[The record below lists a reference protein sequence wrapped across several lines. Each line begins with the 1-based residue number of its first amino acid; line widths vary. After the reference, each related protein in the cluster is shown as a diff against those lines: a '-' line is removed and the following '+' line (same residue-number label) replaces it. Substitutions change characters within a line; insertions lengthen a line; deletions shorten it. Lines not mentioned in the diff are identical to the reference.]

1 MNTSADKNMRKL
13 LVAVIIEVI
22 VLALAL
28 WLHMVIDYAVW
39 CQMECSALWNWRES
53 ILNGQLWMAVAQY
66 VAITTAFLMAWL
78 VWHWPGHKL
87 SYILLAWGMTWL
99 PVAFVCTSDCARMP
113 HGPMNMPLSL
123 FAFPFFA
130 LFCVLEAVVIGC
142 VVKLPSKS
150 Q

>member
-1 MNTSADKNMRKL
+1 MRKL
-13 LVAVIIEVI
+13 PVAGIIVLV

-28 WLHMVIDYAVW
+28 WLHMVIDYALW
-39 CQMECSALWNWRES
+39 CQISYPELWDWREAL
-53 ILNGQLWMAVAQY
+53 LNAQLWMAMAQY
-66 VAITTAFLMAWL
+66 VAITTAFVLAWL

-99 PVAFVCTSDCARMP
+99 PMAFVSTSDCARLP
-113 HGPMNMPLSL
+113 YGSMNMPLSL

-130 LFCVLEAVVIGC
+130 LFCVMEAVVIAC
-142 VVKLPSKS
+142 VVNESNKS

>member
-1 MNTSADKNMRKL
+1 MRKL
-13 LVAVIIEVI
+13 PVAGIIVLI

-28 WLHMVIDYAVW
+28 WLHMVIDYALW
-39 CQMECSALWNWRES
+39 CQISYSELWDWREAL
-53 ILNGQLWMAVAQY
+53 LNAQLWMAMAQY
-66 VAITTAFLMAWL
+66 VAITTAFVLAWL

-99 PVAFVCTSDCARMP
+99 PMAFVSTSDCARLP
-113 HGPMNMPLSL
+113 YGSMNMPLSL

-130 LFCVLEAVVIGC
+130 LFCVLEAVVIAC
-142 VVKLPSKS
+142 VVKESNKS